1 MSVLDGI
8 YVRVRFD
15 EFLTGVEIV
24 SNAAKKLVLKQFQI
38 DIQNVDVRY
47 NFIGILSNEAAV
59 GPATNC
65 NTVSKGSLEE
75 SRINSKQRIDSF

>member
-38 DIQNVDVRY
+38 DIQNVDVR
-47 NFIGILSNEAAV
+47 
-59 GPATNC
+59 
-65 NTVSKGSLEE
+65 
-75 SRINSKQRIDSF
+75 